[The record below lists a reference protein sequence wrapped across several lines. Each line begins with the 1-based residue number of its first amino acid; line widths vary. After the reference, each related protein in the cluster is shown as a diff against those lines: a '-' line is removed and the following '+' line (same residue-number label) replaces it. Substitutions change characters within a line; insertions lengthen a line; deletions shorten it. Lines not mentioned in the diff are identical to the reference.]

1 MRAGVCSVTGLPATA
16 AHWFPRPRGSERQ
29 SPANAQRCRQLGG
42 PPGSCLHARP
52 TRTAL
57 AEETSRLG
65 PALAA
70 SASLPCLLARS
81 GSRPLPG
88 GARRPR
94 APRGTGRSG
103 LPSPLL
109 LSLPHP
115 PRGAGSPQSL
125 DAARHRAR
133 SRLCPHRRR
142 RPRARMGG
150 DGRAERRGV
159 GAGRPESGGPR
170 SFPGAGP
177 REHGA
182 SACVHAPLTELL
194 AAGQPLITRGPASP
208 LAEASHTFA
217 VDWPTP
223 GPAPSPAP
231 RRGAGRAAT

>member
-1 MRAGVCSVTGLPATA
+1 MTGLPATA

-52 TRTAL
+52 TRTPL

-70 SASLPCLLARS
+70 SASLPCSLARGPAHS
-81 GSRPLPG
+81 LAGPGDRGRQGGPG
-88 GARRPR
+88 GA
-94 APRGTGRSG
+94 GF
-103 LPSPLL
+103 PSPLL
-109 LSLPHP
+109 PSLPHP

-217 VDWPTP
+217 VDWPAP